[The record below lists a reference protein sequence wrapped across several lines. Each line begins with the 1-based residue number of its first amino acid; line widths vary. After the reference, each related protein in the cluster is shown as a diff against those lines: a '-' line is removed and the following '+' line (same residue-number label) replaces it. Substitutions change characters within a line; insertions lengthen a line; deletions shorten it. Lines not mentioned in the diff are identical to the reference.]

1 MIEDETK
8 LVWSNAKANY
18 VKYIWY
24 IVSEYVSCCF
34 NYFGFFLCNVNL
46 FYSNSSG
53 ELYPAQFLKPFCT
66 LIRAWV
72 VLEVGF
78 VVTGCWSLIESRIG
92 RWVDCEVVVSGSTL
106 EVAEVIT
113 DEALG
118 GSG

>member
-1 MIEDETK
+1 M
-8 LVWSNAKANY
+8 
-18 VKYIWY
+18 
-24 IVSEYVSCCF
+24 
-34 NYFGFFLCNVNL
+34 
-46 FYSNSSG
+46 
-53 ELYPAQFLKPFCT
+53 
-66 LIRAWV
+66 

>member
-1 MIEDETK
+1 M
-8 LVWSNAKANY
+8 
-18 VKYIWY
+18 
-24 IVSEYVSCCF
+24 
-34 NYFGFFLCNVNL
+34 
-46 FYSNSSG
+46 
-53 ELYPAQFLKPFCT
+53 
-66 LIRAWV
+66 

-118 GSG
+118 GWGRLMGGLWASSEWQYYKK